1 MTECTTSTKTVACYA
16 APVADPESRA
26 SATSDAGSAEAISWL
41 LLGLMAAAILIG
53 LFLLLR
59 TG

>member
-1 MTECTTSTKTVACYA
+1 M
-16 APVADPESRA
+16 PDPESRA
-26 SATSDAGSAEAISWL
+26 PTAADPGSAEAISWL
-41 LLGLMAAAILIG
+41 LLGLMAAATVIG